1 MPKSNLLCLPRDAAE
16 GMEELAAK
24 WEDLH
29 YWESGMET
37 RKRAANHP
45 KCFWPDGN
53 SHGRMQS
60 WNPNP

>member
-1 MPKSNLLCLPRDAAE
+1 MPKSNLLCLPRDAVE
-16 GMEELAAK
+16 GMEELAAI

-45 KCFWPDGN
+45 KCF
-53 SHGRMQS
+53 
-60 WNPNP
+60 